1 MKSQTPF
8 FKTVWAILRKD
19 LVSEFRSRELV
30 SSMALFALL
39 SVLVFSFALQ
49 LNLNTRRESIGGVL
63 WVTVVYAVVLGFNR
77 NSTVERE
84 GGSFTAMLLTPVDRG
99 AIYIG
104 KTLGNYLFATLI
116 GFLLMPIITVLYNVP
131 LVNWGTALVLLLGSF
146 GLSSTGT
153 LLSIMTV
160 QTRTRETLLPIVM
173 LPVALP
179 LLLLAVNAISRIV
192 GDASMSEWMG
202 WIQII
207 AVLDVI
213 YFALCYLL
221 FDYVIE
227 D

>member
-1 MKSQTPF
+1 MIPQTPF
-8 FKTVWAILRKD
+8 WKATLAVVRKD
-19 LVSEFRSRELV
+19 LTAEFRSRELV
-30 SSMALFALL
+30 SSMILFALL

-84 GGSFTAMLLTPVDRG
+84 GGSFSAMLLTPVNRG
-99 AIYIG
+99 AIYVG
-104 KTLGNYLFATLI
+104 KTIGNYLFASLI
-116 GFLLMPIITVLYNVP
+116 GLVLMPIITVLYNVP
-131 LVNWGTALVLLLGSF
+131 LVKWGVALVLLLGTF
-146 GLSSTGT
+146 GLSTTGT

-179 LLLLAVNAISRIV
+179 LLLLAVTAIGRIV
-192 GDASMSEWMG
+192 GDAPVSEWMG
-202 WIQII
+202 WVQVI
-207 AVLDVI
+207 AVLDII
-213 YFALCYLL
+213 YFGLCYLL
-221 FDYVIE
+221 FEYVVE